1 MKHIQEVVVGDYVLC
16 VNNNMEISFNDVI
29 EISYCEDSFQFVI
42 KLDNGIYISNTIDME
57 YAICEMDNSIY
68 VF

>member
-16 VNNNMEISFNDVI
+16 VNSNMEVSINDVI
-29 EISYCEDSFQFVI
+29 EISYCEDSEQFVI
-42 KLDNGIYISNTIDME
+42 KLDNGIYISNTIYME
-57 YAICEMDNSIY
+57 YAVCEMDNSIY